1 MTEMLKEEI
10 MESVDDLLDQ
20 LIPFHISSNKAVI
33 ELTEQQVKDLFHV
46 LKEYAVEEKEE
57 G

>member
-20 LIPFHISSNKAVI
+20 LTPFHISSNKAVI